1 MAESRGTLVITVR
14 DAEGGSVLQGA
25 AVILTGGGSG
35 SSTGISDADGAVTFS
50 VRTPPMSA
58 GMTPNPRERPYST
71 VDLRIVIAGYVTVS
85 IVGEQIFPGQ
95 TTRQTVMMGTLDR
108 PSASGTPAQLE
119 RVIVIPEH
127 HLYSGGDSPRVQNQ
141 QETEL
146 VPTMHTMRAVPAA
159 AIAETPRQ
167 VIVPETIRVHLGAP
181 GANAQNVTVPFIDY
195 IKNVACSEIYPT
207 WPENSIVSNVIA
219 QVSLALNRLYTEWY
233 PSQGYNFDITNN
245 TAFDQYYVHER
256 GIFDIIDTIVDGYFT
271 NYIARGR
278 QLEPLFAEYCDGA
291 NTTCDGMSQWGTVA
305 LARRDYTPL
314 QILQYY
320 YGTEVEI
327 REAETAEV
335 VPDSFPGPLQTGDAS
350 TEVTTLQNRLNRLAI
365 SFPAIPFILPADGT
379 YGETTATA
387 VRAFQ
392 RLFRIEET
400 GTVNRETWYRIQYI
414 YTAVKKLAELGSE
427 GEFPQSDTFNG
438 RTLQVGDRG
447 SEVLRVQNYLSYIA
461 SAMPELFTPPTVDG
475 VFGNATQA
483 AVRAFQN
490 YYGLIQTGT
499 VNEATWNGIV
509 TSYYALGGG
518 EVVPSRPYPGTPLRR
533 GSTGENVSW
542 VQTMLNTVSTVDLS
556 LPTLAVDGNFGE
568 RTEQNVRRFQQ
579 NYGLDAD
586 GVVGPLTWAALT
598 REYERISA
606 SSGN

>member
-1 MAESRGTLVITVR
+1 MAESRGTLVVTVR
-14 DAEGGSVLQGA
+14 EAEGGKVLQGA
-25 AVILTGGGSG
+25 AVVLTGGGRG
-35 SSTGISDADGAVTFS
+35 SSTGISDSDGAVTFS
-50 VRTPPMSA
+50 ILTPSVTNSL
-58 GMTPNPRERPYST
+58 TPNPREKPYAT

-85 IVGEQIFPGQ
+85 IIGEQIFPDQ
-95 TTRQTVMMGTLDR
+95 TTRQTVMMGTLDNQKDV
-108 PSASGTPAQLE
+108 GTPMQLE

-127 HLYSGGDSPRVQNQ
+127 HLHSANDAPRVENPSG
-141 QETEL
+141 TDL
-146 VPTMHTMRAVPAA
+146 VPAMKAVPAA
-159 AIAETPRQ
+159 AIQEAPRQ
-167 VIVPETIRVHLGAP
+167 VVVPETIRVHLGPP

-207 WPENSIVSNVIA
+207 WPENAIISNVIA
-219 QVSLALNRLYTEWY
+219 QTSLALNRLYTEWY
-233 PSQGYNFDITNN
+233 PSQGYSFDITNN
-245 TAFDQYYVHER
+245 TAYDQYYVHER
-256 GIFDIIDTIVDGYFT
+256 GIFDRIDTIVDGYFT

-291 NTTCDGMSQWGTVA
+291 STTCDGMSQWGTVA

-320 YGTEVEI
+320 YGTEIEI

-335 VPDSFPGPLQTGDAS
+335 VPDSFPGPLQSGDAS
-350 TEVTTLQNRLNRLAI
+350 AEVATLQNRLNRIAI
-365 SFPAIPFILPADGT
+365 AFPSIPFVLPADGT
-379 YGETTATA
+379 YGATTATA

-392 RLFRIEET
+392 RLFRLEET

-427 GEFPQSDTFNG
+427 GEFAQSDTFNG
-438 RTLQVGDRG
+438 RVLRVGDRG
-447 SEVLRVQNYLSYIA
+447 GEVLRVQNYLAYIA
-461 SAMPELFTPPTVDG
+461 NAMPNLFTPPTVDG
-475 VFGNATQA
+475 VFGNVTQE

-490 YYGLIQTGT
+490 YYGLEQTGT

-533 GSTGENVSW
+533 GSTGEDVSW
-542 VQTMLNTVSTVDLS
+542 LQTMLNTVSTVDLS
-556 LPTLAVDGNFGE
+556 LPVLTVDGIFGAQ
-568 RTEQNVRRFQQ
+568 TEQNVRRFQQ

-586 GVVGPLTWAALT
+586 GIVGPQTWAALT

-606 SSGN
+606 SNGN